1 MTHVLLVEDKKMS
14 RDSME
19 SYIKSSGRY
28 ELTASITNAGMA
40 EMACMRYAID
50 LILMDV
56 CTDNNESGLAAA
68 TVIKR
73 HFPQIKIIVVTSMAD
88 SDFMRKAREAGAE
101 SFWFKET
108 AAMDLLELMDRTMA
122 GESIYPENGPVVKIG
137 CALSSEFTP
146 DEMTLLRLLVQGKR
160 DSEISAEMHISV
172 DAVRWHIKELFS
184 KTGYNNRVAL
194 ACDVINKD
202 LIVPGF

>member
-1 MTHVLLVEDKKMS
+1 MTLVLLVEDKVMS

-19 SYIKSSGRY
+19 GYIKNSEHY

-40 EMACMRYAID
+40 EMACMRFPID
-50 LILMDV
+50 LVLMDV
-56 CTDNNESGLAAA
+56 CTENNESGLVAAA
-68 TVIKR
+68 VIKR
-73 HFPQIKIIVVTSMAD
+73 HFPKIKVIVVTSMAD

-108 AAMDLLELMDRTMA
+108 GEIGLLELMDLTMA
-122 GESIYPENGPVVKIG
+122 GKSVYPGIVPEVRIG
-137 CALSSEFTP
+137 NSSSKDFTP
-146 DEMTLLRLLVQGKR
+146 DEMAVLRLLVQGRK
-160 DSEISAEMHISV
+160 DGEIAAELHVGV
-172 DAVRWHIKELFS
+172 DAVRYHIKELFS

-194 ACDVINKD
+194 ACDIINKD

>member
-1 MTHVLLVEDKKMS
+1 
-14 RDSME
+14 
-19 SYIKSSGRY
+19 
-28 ELTASITNAGMA
+28 MA
-40 EMACMRYAID
+40 EMACMRYDID

-68 TVIKR
+68 AVIKR
-73 HFPQIKIIVVTSMAD
+73 HFPTIKIIVVTSMAD

-108 AAMDLLELMDRTMA
+108 GEIGLLELMDRTMA
-122 GESIYPENGPVVKIG
+122 GESVYPGKGPVVKIG
-137 CALSSEFTP
+137 HALSSEFTP
-146 DEMTLLRLLVQGKR
+146 DELTLMRLLVQGKR

>member
-1 MTHVLLVEDKKMS
+1 MIHVLLVEDKNMS
-14 RDSME
+14 RETMGG
-19 SYIKSSGRY
+19 YIKRSGRY

-40 EMACMRYAID
+40 EMAC
-50 LILMDV
+50 
-56 CTDNNESGLAAA
+56 TDNNESGLAAA
-68 TVIKR
+68 AVIKR
-73 HFPQIKIIVVTSMAD
+73 HFPKIKIIVVTSMAD

-108 AAMDLLELMDRTMA
+108 GEIGLLELMDRTMA
-122 GESIYPENGPVVKIG
+122 GESVYPGKGPVVKIG
-137 CALSSEFTP
+137 RALSGEFTP
-146 DEMTLLRLLVQGKR
+146 DELTLMRLLVQGKR

>member
-1 MTHVLLVEDKKMS
+1 MTQVLLVEDKRMS

-28 ELTASITNAGMA
+28 ALSASITNAGMA
-40 EMACMRYAID
+40 EMACMRFSVD

-68 TVIKR
+68 AVIKR
-73 HFPQIKIIVVTSMAD
+73 HFPKIKIIVVTSMAD

-101 SFWFKET
+101 SFWFKE
-108 AAMDLLELMDRTMA
+108 AGAMDLLELMDRTMA
-122 GESIYPENGPVVKIG
+122 GESVYPESGPVVKIG
-137 CALSSEFTP
+137 CTLSSAFTP
-146 DEMTLLRLLVQGKR
+146 DEMTLLRFLVQGKR

-194 ACDVINKD
+194 ACDVINQD